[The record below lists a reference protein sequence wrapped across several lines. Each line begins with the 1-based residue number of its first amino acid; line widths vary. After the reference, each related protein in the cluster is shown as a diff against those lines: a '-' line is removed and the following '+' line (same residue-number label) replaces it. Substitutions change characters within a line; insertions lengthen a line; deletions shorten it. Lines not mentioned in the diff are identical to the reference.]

1 MTATAMTTFVN
12 LADRQDRLFKNH
24 TMEANLQVPIIVP
37 DWVLRDFQ
45 GMLQSVEGV
54 TLEMVMYRYHFGSL
68 SEQEW
73 EDQWWLITCYPHFSL
88 MPHTDETEDDNINYA
103 RIAFMKDYGLQP

>member
-1 MTATAMTTFVN
+1 MTATAITTFVN
-12 LADRQDRLFKNH
+12 LTDRQDRLFKNH
-24 TMEANLQVPIIVP
+24 TMEASLQVPIIVP
-37 DWVLRDFQ
+37 DWVLRDFK

-73 EDQWWLITCYPHFSL
+73 EDQWWQITCYPL
-88 MPHTDETEDDNINYA
+88 
-103 RIAFMKDYGLQP
+103 